1 MTESCQFLSTEW
13 GNLAEWSGVFAG
25 LVVGLAV
32 GMLTRR
38 TNQLAA
44 AANRTS
50 DAMAALES
58 RREAEANIL
67 RDAEQ
72 RLILVS
78 LASSIGL
85 AYATTNGLCQILGWQ
100 GAAQKLADSEEVQK
114 FVKDKLSYGSFR
126 IPDSVRDRM
135 HYLDFQL
142 SAMIL
147 RAEGGL
153 PLMRESLRDI
163 ARCTPD
169 VRIRGAEAI
178 KVALGNQTRELSV
191 AWEACQNACREA
203 GLAVGD
209 PAAQAN
215 IPERM

>member
-1 MTESCQFLSTEW
+1 MAESCQLLSADW

-25 LVVGLAV
+25 LVVGIAV
-32 GMLTRR
+32 GVLTRR

-58 RREAEANIL
+58 RREMEAGVL
-67 RDAEQ
+67 RDVEQ

-78 LASSIGL
+78 LASPIGL
-85 AYATTNGLCQILGWQ
+85 AYATTNGLHQILCWQ
-100 GAAQKLADSEEVQK
+100 GATQKLANSEEIQQ
-114 FVKDKLSYGSFR
+114 FVRDKLSYGSFQ

-142 SAMIL
+142 SAKIL

-153 PLMRESLRDI
+153 PLMEESLRDI

-178 KVALGNQTRELSV
+178 KGALGNQTRELFV
-191 AWEACQNACREA
+191 AWEACQSACREA
-203 GLAVGD
+203 GLSVGD